1 MLPFHLAPQPPL
13 PFAAAE
19 GYSTAALALS
29 VGPWDNVAEHRDIRF
44 GSEPWQVL
52 DMFTPDGAGPGSNL
66 DVLVFFHGGGWT
78 NGYKE
83 WCGFM
88 APALA
93 AHGVMLVAAT
103 HRLAPATRYPA
114 FLNDALAAIAATA
127 GLVQDYGGDP
137 QRLFLGGHSAG
148 GHVAAMCALRRDL
161 WSGFGLSERM
171 LKGACPISGILDLHQ
186 EAPVPGSLEARVYEA
201 VLERPSDDHDA
212 SPLTWLRA
220 GTLPLF
226 LSWGER
232 DSARVR
238 RSNLQARD
246 MLQALPGKALF
257 REYPEDHF
265 GTHLAL
271 KDPRHD
277 WYAAFNMLRTNQ
289 I

>member
-1 MLPFHLAPQPPL
+1 MPPFHLAPQPPL

-19 GYSTAALALS
+19 DYSRTALALS
-29 VGPWDNVAEHRDIRF
+29 AGPWDHVAEHRDIRF

-52 DMFTPDGAGPGSNL
+52 DIFTPDWAGPDSHL

-93 AHGVMLVAAT
+93 AHGVVLVAAT
-103 HRLAPATRYPA
+103 HRLVPGIRYPV
-114 FLNDALAAIAATA
+114 FITDALAAIAATA
-127 GLVQDYGGDP
+127 GLVQDYGGNP

-161 WSGFGLSERM
+161 WPGFGLSERQ

-186 EAPVPGSLEARVYEA
+186 EAPAPGSLEARVYEA
-201 VLERPSDDHDA
+201 VLARPEDDRDA
-212 SPLTWLRA
+212 SPLNWLRA

-232 DSARVR
+232 DSERVR
-238 RSNLQARD
+238 RSNIQARD
-246 MLQALPGKALF
+246 ILQSLPGLALF

-271 KDPRHD
+271 KDPHHD
-277 WYAAFNMLRTNQ
+277 WYAAFNAFRKTL